1 MSNDVLHRLVVL
13 LLTGALA
20 LPGAVASPKEAA
32 IFARV
37 GDTVITMEELEAA
50 FRLGVRQ
57 RFYHGRVPEE
67 RLAAYRKEVGQQLI
81 DRVLLLQEARRRG
94 VEPDEAWVSQQLQRY
109 LERYRR
115 NGAWRGREEALEA
128 GLRQMLEEQS
138 LLARLEAT
146 IRDVGPIS
154 EAEVRAYY
162 EAHPEKFTTPAAQR
176 VSMILLKVDPASPAQ
191 AWAAAEAEA
200 RDLRR
205 RLARGADFA
214 TLARIHSADAS
225 AARGGDLGWQ
235 HEGMLAPA
243 AEAIL
248 AELEPGQVSEPVA
261 LLQGVALLRLEARR
275 PPQLNSF
282 EQVRERAEKL
292 LRRERAE
299 AAWTAFLADLR
310 RRSQVVMVQPV
321 E

>member
-1 MSNDVLHRLVVL
+1 MSNDVLHRFAAL
-13 LLTGALA
+13 LLMGVLA
-20 LPGAVASPKEAA
+20 LPAVASTGEPAV
-32 IFARV
+32 FARV

-50 FRLGVRQ
+50 YRLGVRQ
-57 RFYHGRVPEE
+57 RFYHGKVPED
-67 RLAAYRKEVGQQLI
+67 RLAAYRKEVGQRLI

-94 VEPDEAWVSQQLQRY
+94 IQPDEAWVSQQLQRY

-191 AWAAAEAEA
+191 VWEAAEAEA
-200 RDLRR
+200 RDLLR
-205 RLARGADFA
+205 RLAKGADFA

-235 HEGMLAPA
+235 HQGMLAPA

-248 AELEPGQVSEPVA
+248 AKLEPGQVSEPVA

-275 PPQLNSF
+275 PAQLNSF

-299 AAWTAFLADLR
+299 SAWTAFLADLR
-310 RRSQVVMVQPV
+310 QRSQVVMVQPV
-321 E
+321 Q

>member
-1 MSNDVLHRLVVL
+1 M
-13 LLTGALA
+13 
-20 LPGAVASPKEAA
+20 
-32 IFARV
+32 
-37 GDTVITMEELEAA
+37 
-50 FRLGVRQ
+50 
-57 RFYHGRVPEE
+57 
-67 RLAAYRKEVGQQLI
+67 
-81 DRVLLLQEARRRG
+81 
-94 VEPDEAWVSQQLQRY
+94 
-109 LERYRR
+109 
-115 NGAWRGREEALEA
+115 
-128 GLRQMLEEQS
+128 
-138 LLARLEAT
+138 
-146 IRDVGPIS
+146 
-154 EAEVRAYY
+154 
-162 EAHPEKFTTPAAQR
+162 
-176 VSMILLKVDPASPAQ
+176 DPASPAQ

-225 AARGGDLGWQ
+225 AVRGGDLGWQ